1 MEYVAIRE
9 NQMLETVTERHILG
23 GDPQGAVLPT
33 VVTAEF
39 VRDETAA
46 GRAIIPA
53 NINPPES

>member
-1 MEYVAIRE
+1 MRE

-23 GDPQGAVLPT
+23 GDSQGAVLPT

-53 NINPPES
+53 NINPPRANP